1 MNRKRLNNRQKIFL
15 NIGIAFTFILLVII
29 CSYIF
34 PNSMIKSNIQ
44 TKNLSPS
51 FQHLFGTDWLGRDMF
66 VRTVKGLRL
75 SMSIGIITSF
85 ISVFIALILGGI
97 SALGGKLANE
107 IVAWLVDLFIGMP
120 HIVFMILLSFLIGGG
135 RNGIILGVGLT
146 HWPTLSRIIRSEILK
161 IKSENYIDITRKM
174 GKGNF
179 FIFRKHLLPHLIPV
193 SIVGFVT
200 LFPHVILHEAALTFL
215 GFGLSPQTPAMG
227 IILSEGMGNI
237 SSGKWWLILFPAI
250 VLVSLVKSFDSIGDR
265 LEVVIDPNKAHE

>member
-85 ISVFIALILGGI
+85 ISVFIALILG
-97 SALGGKLANE
+97 E
-107 IVAWLVDLFIGMP
+107 YQ
-120 HIVFMILLSFLIGGG
+120 LL
-135 RNGIILGVGLT
+135 
-146 HWPTLSRIIRSEILK
+146 E
-161 IKSENYIDITRKM
+161 EN
-174 GKGNF
+174 
-179 FIFRKHLLPHLIPV
+179 
-193 SIVGFVT
+193 
-200 LFPHVILHEAALTFL
+200 
-215 GFGLSPQTPAMG
+215 
-227 IILSEGMGNI
+227 
-237 SSGKWWLILFPAI
+237 
-250 VLVSLVKSFDSIGDR
+250 
-265 LEVVIDPNKAHE
+265 

>member
-1 MNRKRLNNRQKIFL
+1 MNKKKLNNRQKMFL
-15 NIGIAFTFILLVII
+15 NIGISIVFIAFVVI
-29 CSYIF
+29 CSCVL
-34 PNSMIKSNIQ
+34 PDSMMKSNIQ
-44 TKNLSPS
+44 SKNLSPS

-66 VRTVKGLRL
+66 IRTVKGLRL
-75 SMSIGIITSF
+75 SMSIGLITSC

-97 SALGGKLANE
+97 SALGGKIANQV
-107 IVAWLVDLFIGMP
+107 IAWLVDLFIGMP

-161 IKSENYIDITRKM
+161 IKSENYITISRKM
-174 GKGNF
+174 GKGNL
-179 FIFRKHLLPHLIPV
+179 FIFRKHILPHLIPV
-193 SIVGFVT
+193 SIVGFVI

-250 VLVSLVKSFDSIGDR
+250 VLISLVKSFDSIGDR
-265 LEVVIDPNKAHE
+265 LEVIIDPSKANE

>member
-1 MNRKRLNNRQKIFL
+1 M
-15 NIGIAFTFILLVII
+15 
-29 CSYIF
+29 
-34 PNSMIKSNIQ
+34 
-44 TKNLSPS
+44 
-51 FQHLFGTDWLGRDMF
+51 
-66 VRTVKGLRL
+66 
-75 SMSIGIITSF
+75 
-85 ISVFIALILGGI
+85 
-97 SALGGKLANE
+97 
-107 IVAWLVDLFIGMP
+107 DLFIGMP

-265 LEVVIDPNKAHE
+265 LEVIIDPNKAHE

>member
-120 HIVFMILLSFLIGGG
+120 HIVFMILLSFL
-135 RNGIILGVGLT
+135 
-146 HWPTLSRIIRSEILK
+146 K
-161 IKSENYIDITRKM
+161 
-174 GKGNF
+174 
-179 FIFRKHLLPHLIPV
+179 
-193 SIVGFVT
+193 
-200 LFPHVILHEAALTFL
+200 
-215 GFGLSPQTPAMG
+215 
-227 IILSEGMGNI
+227 
-237 SSGKWWLILFPAI
+237 
-250 VLVSLVKSFDSIGDR
+250 
-265 LEVVIDPNKAHE
+265 